1 MNIRGFF
8 APRNRRVR
16 LWVGLFLAVLF
27 CVQCTRVAFQP
38 DKYVAVLPGETTL
51 IAEPKNTSINVKKLA
66 QTDHIA
72 LLEKCLENYK
82 KTISSYRCTLIKQER
97 INATLLPVQAVDV
110 KFMQNPFSVAMAWT
124 KNPGQGDRVLYVKGK
139 WDNKMIVRPTN
150 ALARAL
156 AGGSVAVDP
165 RGKDARA
172 ASLRT
177 VDEFGF
183 ERSLQ
188 SLLEVYVK
196 AKAAGDLKEQFGGY
210 AEVAGRNAVVLIRLL
225 PPKDDYPAAKT
236 ETFIDLEHL
245 VPICV
250 RGWGWQKTPEL
261 LCSYEYKDI
270 RWNEPLKAADFL
282 PEANEISGRK

>member
-1 MNIRGFF
+1 MNAKDFF

-16 LWVGLFLAVLF
+16 LLVGLLLAVLF
-27 CVQCTRVAFQP
+27 CVQCTRVMIQP
-38 DKYVAVLPGETTL
+38 DKYISVIPGEEVVK
-51 IAEPKNTSINVKKLA
+51 AEKQAADAQISKLA
-66 QTDHIA
+66 KDNHIA
-72 LLEKCLENYK
+72 LLEKCLDNYK
-82 KTISSYRCTLIKQER
+82 NTISSYRCTLVKQER
-97 INATLLPVQAVDV
+97 IGGSLLPEQVVDV
-110 KFMQNPFSVAMAWT
+110 KFMQSPFSVAMAWQT
-124 KNPGQGDRVLYVKGK
+124 NPGQGDRVLYVQGK
-139 WDNKMIVRPTN
+139 WNDKMIVRPTN

-188 SLLEVYVK
+188 NLLEVYRK

-210 AEVAGRNAVVLIRLL
+210 LRIANRDTLVIVRLL

-236 ETFIDLEHL
+236 ETFIDLERL

-261 LCSYEYKDI
+261 LCNYVYKDI
-270 RWNEPLKAADFL
+270 RWNEPLKAADFF
-282 PEANEISGRK
+282 PEANEIKGRK